1 MLHYHFDW
9 DPSKERRNIRKHKL
23 PFRRATSVFH
33 DPNQLTIYDEE
44 HSTDDEERWITI
56 GIDCGGVLRV
66 VVHTAEQLEKNS
78 IEIRIISARKAKP
91 KEIRRYKEGVAI

>member
-23 PFRRATSVFH
+23 PFRRAVSVFH

-44 HSTDDEERWITI
+44 HSDDEERWITI
-56 GIDCGGVLRV
+56 GIDRGGVLRV
-66 VVHTAEQLEKNS
+66 VVHTSFQLEEDKYK
-78 IEIRIISARKAKP
+78 IRIISARKAKP
-91 KEIRRYKEGVAI
+91 KEIRQYEEGVAI

>member
-23 PFRRATSVFH
+23 SFRRAVSVFH

-44 HSTDDEERWITI
+44 HSDDEERWITI
-56 GIDCGGVLRV
+56 GIDRGGVLRV
-66 VVHTAEQLEKNS
+66 VVHTSFHLEEDKY
-78 IEIRIISARKAKP
+78 EIRIISARKAKP
-91 KEIRRYKEGVAI
+91 KEIRQYEKGVAI